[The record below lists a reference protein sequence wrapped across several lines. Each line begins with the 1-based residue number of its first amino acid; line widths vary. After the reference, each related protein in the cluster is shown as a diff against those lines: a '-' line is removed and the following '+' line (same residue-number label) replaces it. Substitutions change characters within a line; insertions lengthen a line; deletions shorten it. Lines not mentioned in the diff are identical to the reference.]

1 MNEKKY
7 KRRLEFQEK
16 MISRQSGEIK
26 SLKDKIE
33 ELEFECKEKDEL
45 IHSVDSLREELSTI
59 NLELKE
65 KKNEYDRLIKE
76 VRKMKEVINNT
87 CFKGRWK
94 LIRWLIK

>member
-16 MISRQSGEIK
+16 MISRQSEEIK
-26 SLKDKIE
+26 SLKNKIE
-33 ELEFECKEKDEL
+33 ELKSECEEKDEL
-45 IHSVDSLREELSTI
+45 IHSVDSLREELSAI
-59 NLELKE
+59 NSELKE
-65 KKNEYDRLIKE
+65 KKNAYDRLIKE
-76 VRKMKEVINNT
+76 LRKMKEVINNT